1 LGRVRPFAA
10 RVLEER
16 ALMRGDV
23 AALRDRVERHARGPR
38 SKEILLATLDS
49 EAAGHLPWVSFLCP
63 PVIERG
69 EGAILW
75 DVDGNEY
82 VDCQAGLA
90 VCVVGHGNPE
100 VASAVEAQL
109 RQVSQYAEL
118 PLEVRARFSARMA
131 KTFPGDDRAKVFHA
145 VTGGEGVE
153 IAMKLARWYTGK
165 PLLLTQYG
173 DYHGRTGGAMGL
185 SSKAF
190 MVAYQWPVPAMDQGV
205 HRFPFAY
212 CYRCPY
218 DKTYPEC
225 DIHCVTVLERQF
237 ESKES
242 PFRNPRN
249 GISNVAA
256 LIVEPFQSSAGYII
270 PPPGYHERLAALAD
284 AYEFIFATDEIQS
297 GMGRTGS
304 MWAIEHD
311 GVEPDLVIAGK
322 AIANGLPVSVVI
334 GRSEIMDSYGPG
346 GHSTTFAG
354 YAAAAAGG
362 NAVLDIFER
371 DALLEGVQER
381 GEHFL
386 AGLRSLQA
394 EHVSVGDVQGKGL
407 YLAIEIVSDR
417 DAKTPAQPATAW
429 AHQELVNEGVIC
441 MTSGYLGNRLMF
453 APPLVIGKAEMDR
466 ALDALDRVIGRM
478 EARFE
483 IGGRPS

>member
-1 LGRVRPFAA
+1 MGRVRPFEE

-16 ALMRGDV
+16 ALLRGDV
-23 AALRDRVERHARGPR
+23 AALRERVERHARGPR
-38 SKEILLATLDS
+38 SREILLATLDS

-100 VASAVEAQL
+100 VAAAIESQL
-109 RQVSQYAEL
+109 RQVAQYAEL
-118 PLEVRARFSARMA
+118 PLQVRTRLSARMA
-131 KTFPGDDRAKVFHA
+131 KTFPGGEPAKVFHA

-190 MVAYQWPVPAMDQGV
+190 MVAYQWPVPAMDQAV

-218 DKTYPEC
+218 DRTYPEC

-237 ESKES
+237 ESKEA

-256 LIVEPFQSSAGYII
+256 MIVEPFQSSAGYII
-270 PPPGYHERLAALAD
+270 PPPEYHQRLAALAD
-284 AYEFIFATDEIQS
+284 AYEFIFAVDEIQT
-297 GMGRTGS
+297 GMGRTGK
-304 MWAIEHD
+304 MWAIEHAD
-311 GVEPDLVIAGK
+311 AQPDLIVSGK
-322 AIANGLPVSVVI
+322 AISNGLPVSLVI
-334 GRSEIMDSYGPG
+334 GKSELLDSYGPG

-371 DALLEGVQER
+371 DHLIDGVVER
-381 GEHFL
+381 GQYFL
-386 AGLRSLQA
+386 DGLKALQA
-394 EHVSVGDVQGKGL
+394 EHVSIGDVQGKGL
-407 YLAIEIVSDR
+407 YLAIELVTDR
-417 DAKTPAQPATAW
+417 EAKTPSQPAASW

-453 APPLVIGKAEMDR
+453 APPLVITRAEIDR
-466 ALDALDRVIGRM
+466 ALGALDRVIGRA
-478 EARFE
+478 EAKFE
-483 IGGRPS
+483 IGGRPA